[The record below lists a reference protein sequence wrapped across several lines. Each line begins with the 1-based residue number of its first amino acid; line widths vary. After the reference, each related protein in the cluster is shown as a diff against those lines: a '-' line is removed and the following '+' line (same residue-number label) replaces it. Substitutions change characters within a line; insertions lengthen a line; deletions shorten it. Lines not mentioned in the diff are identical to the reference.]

1 MTLQISVSKK
11 IKSERSAS
19 EKKKTLSME
28 LDIHVETFRGK
39 NKNYS
44 DEEKMRVTSIICR
57 KPGSL
62 W

>member
-19 EKKKTLSME
+19 EKKTLSME
-28 LDIHVETFRGK
+28 LDVHVETFRGK

-44 DEEKMRVTSIICR
+44 DKEKMRVTSIICR